1 MTNETF
7 ILMGTALTIGFIHTL
22 LGPDHYLPF
31 IVMSKARRWS
41 MIKTGLVTVL
51 CGIGHVASSIV
62 LGFLGISLG
71 FAVLHL
77 EKIESVRGEI
87 AAWLLLAFGLAYFI
101 WGIRYVI
108 RKTPHRH
115 VHHHSDGSAHIHQH
129 NHRQDHVHVHQE
141 QPNVNLTP
149 WVLFT
154 IFVFGPCEPLI
165 PILMYPAAKGNMWSV
180 IAVSS
185 VFAFATISAMLGIVF
200 AGAFGLAK
208 FSLGKFERY
217 SHAAAGLTIFLS
229 GVAIKFLGL

>member
-7 ILMGTALTIGFIHTL
+7 ILMGTAFTIGFIHTV

-41 MIKTGLVTVL
+41 MSKTAFITVL

-71 FAVLHL
+71 VAVLHL
-77 EKIESVRGEI
+77 ERIESVRGEI

-115 VHHHSDGSAHIHQH
+115 VHHHADGSAHTHHHNHLHQH
-129 NHRQDHVHVHQE
+129 MHVHQAKAK
-141 QPNVNLTP
+141 PSLTP

-165 PILMYPAAKGNMWSV
+165 PILMYPAATGNMGSV
-180 IAVSS
+180 IAVSG
-185 VFAFATISAMLGIVF
+185 VFAFATIATMLGVVF

-208 FSLGKFERY
+208 FSLGRFQRY
-217 SHAAAGLTIFLS
+217 SHAAAGLAIFLS
-229 GVAIKFLGL
+229 GAAIKFLGL